1 MSGLPTVD
9 TRLPVTV
16 IVLTKNEEVNL
27 PACLLSVKD
36 YVDEIILIDSLS
48 EDRTIEIARQYTDKI
63 YQNPFVNQ
71 AKQFIWALNTTSI
84 KNEWILRLDADERW
98 TPQGFAELREIIE
111 NDRGDGV
118 SVKMKI
124 YVMGRWIKYGG
135 FYPNNFLRVFKKS
148 KGTMEDRWMD
158 EHIRVD
164 GRTVVS
170 GIDVIESNYDRQKNL
185 VLWTNKHNSYSTR
198 EAVEFL
204 IAKYNLADIDTVAD
218 LFGSKTERK
227 RWMKEKVYFR
237 APLFVRP
244 FLYFIYR
251 YIFKLG
257 FLDGMQGFI
266 FHTLHAFWYRF
277 LVDAKVYQIE
287 RNARDEQIDIRTA
300 IKRHYGLD
308 V

>member
-1 MSGLPTVD
+1 MSNS
-9 TRLPVTV
+9 LPVTA
-16 IVLTKNEEVNL
+16 IVLTYNEEINL
-27 PACLLSVKD
+27 LACLNSISGC
-36 YVDEIILIDSLS
+36 VDEIIIIDSFSNDQTL
-48 EDRTIEIARQYTDKI
+48 EIARQYTCKI

-71 AKQFIWALNTTSI
+71 AKQFIWALDNSEI
-84 KNEWILRLDADERW
+84 SNEWILRIDADERW
-98 TPQGFAELREIIE
+98 TAEGFDELRDIIE
-111 NDRGDGV
+111 NDRADGV
-118 SVKMKI
+118 YVKMKI
-124 YVMGRWIKYGG
+124 YVMGRWIKHGG

-164 GRTVVS
+164 GRTIVS
-170 GIDVIESNYDRQKNL
+170 GIDVIESNYDRQKNM

-198 EAVEFL
+198 EAAEFL
-204 IAKYNLADIDTVAD
+204 IAKHNLAKVDTIAN

-227 RWMKEKVYFR
+227 RWIKEKVYFR
-237 APLFVRP
+237 FPLFVRP

-251 YIFKLG
+251 YFFKFG

-287 RNARDEQIDIRTA
+287 KNARDEGTDIRA
-300 IKRHYGLD
+300 ALKKHYGLD